1 LSPRHI
7 PEKILQVTDIP
18 KALSGK
24 VVELAVSHTIYG
36 REIGNQDAL
45 SNPEALAQYKNR
57 PELKANR
64 EEYQKGTK

>member
-1 LSPRHI
+1 M
-7 PEKILQVTDIP
+7 PEKILQVTGIP

-36 REIGNQDAL
+36 REIGSQDAL